1 MEKVENINNIV
12 EFIKKYKNKFEK
24 RKYFLIN
31 KDYKI
36 EKREPSFII
45 ELANLYFETKNEKII
60 KEISYEFENTYVEK
74 DKKINRMSKIEKDRL
89 IDSFRRA
96 LVNQDKLHS
105 VKLGNELLLRD
116 RYEFFRILYNISL
129 ISQDCNKLVKTYF
142 IEKVVEK
149 VYELNGES
157 FNQNCESI
165 QQIVKNV
172 INYFVKSENIYLDY
186 DSESEIQNFIENK
199 VDKLYMKIYNKIYD
213 EIIEKYDIMNVSKL
227 QLKNE
232 IYYNNKELSKSKTL
246 LFEFLK

>member
-149 VYELNGES
+149 VYKLNGES
-157 FNQNCESI
+157 FNKNCEI
-165 QQIVKNV
+165 IKEIVKNV

-232 IYYNNKELSKSKTL
+232 VYYNNKELSKSKAL

>member
-45 ELANLYFETKNEKII
+45 ELANLYFETKNEKIL

-149 VYELNGES
+149 VYKLNGES
-157 FNQNCESI
+157 FNKNCEI
-165 QQIVKNV
+165 IKEIVKNV

-232 IYYNNKELSKSKTL
+232 VYYNNKELSKSKAL

>member
-1 MEKVENINNIV
+1 MEKVENIDNIV

-60 KEISYEFENTYVEK
+60 KVISYEFENTYIEK

-116 RYEFFRILYNISL
+116 RYEFFRILYSISL

-149 VYELNGES
+149 VYEINGKS

-199 VDKLYMKIYNKIYD
+199 VDKLYMKIYNKIY
-213 EIIEKYDIMNVSKL
+213 
-227 QLKNE
+227 
-232 IYYNNKELSKSKTL
+232 
-246 LFEFLK
+246 F

>member
-149 VYELNGES
+149 VYKLNGES
-157 FNQNCESI
+157 FNKNCEI
-165 QQIVKNV
+165 IKEIVKNV

-199 VDKLYMKIYNKIYD
+199 VDKLYLKIYNNMYD
-213 EIIEKYDIMNVSKL
+213 EIVEKYHVMNTSKL
-227 QLKNE
+227 NFKDE
-232 IYYNNKELSKSKTL
+232 KYYENMELSKSKTL

>member
-96 LVNQDKLHS
+96 LVNQDKQHS
-105 VKLGNELLLRD
+105 VKLGNELILRD
-116 RYEFFRILYNISL
+116 QYEFFKILYKLSL

-142 IEKVVEK
+142 TEKVIEK

-165 QQIVKNV
+165 QQIVKNI

-213 EIIEKYDIMNVSKL
+213 EIIKKYDIINVSKL

-232 IYYNNKELSKSKTL
+232 EYYNNKELSKSKAL

>member
-1 MEKVENINNIV
+1 MEKVKNINNIV

-45 ELANLYFETKNEKII
+45 ELANLYFEKKDNDIIKII
-60 KEISYEFENTYVEK
+60 SHEFEKTYVEK
-74 DKKINRMSKIEKDRL
+74 DKKLDRMSKFEKSKLIE
-89 IDSFRRA
+89 SFRRA
-96 LVNQDKLHS
+96 LINQDKIHS

-116 RYEFFRILYNISL
+116 RHEFFRILYNISL

-149 VYELNGES
+149 VYKLNGES
-157 FNQNCESI
+157 FNKNCEI
-165 QQIVKNV
+165 IKEIVKNV

-213 EIIEKYDIMNVSKL
+213 EIIKKYDIINVSKL

-232 IYYNNKELSKSKTL
+232 EYYNNKELSKSKAL

>member
-31 KDYKI
+31 KDYEI
-36 EKREPSFII
+36 EKRDPSFII
-45 ELANLYFETKNEKII
+45 ELANLYFEKKDENILKILT
-60 KEISYEFENTYVEK
+60 SEFEKTYVEK
-74 DKKINRMSKIEKDRL
+74 DKKLDRMSKIEKSKL
-89 IDSFRRA
+89 IESFRRA
-96 LVNQDKLHS
+96 LINQDKIHS

-116 RYEFFRILYNISL
+116 RHEFFRILYNISL

-142 IEKVVEK
+142 TEKVIEK

-157 FNQNCESI
+157 FNKNYEI
-165 QQIVKNV
+165 IKEIVKNI

-186 DSESEIQNFIENK
+186 NSKSEIQNFIENK
-199 VDKLYMKIYNKIYD
+199 VDKLYVKIYNNMYD
-213 EIIEKYDIMNVSKL
+213 EIVEKYDVMNTSKL
-227 QLKNE
+227 NFKDEKYYENME
-232 IYYNNKELSKSKTL
+232 ISKSKIL

>member
-1 MEKVENINNIV
+1 MEKVENIDNIV

-60 KEISYEFENTYVEK
+60 KVISYEFENTYIEK

-116 RYEFFRILYNISL
+116 RYEFFRILYSISL

-149 VYELNGES
+149 VYEINGKS